1 MDITQLLSTA
11 ATVLVLALGVAL
23 MVVLAVVPT
32 WLRYDAERADPV
44 DHVVTPTSAATPA
57 DATAPVA
64 AATTS
69 LGADRHALAA

>member
-1 MDITQLLSTA
+1 MEITPLLSTA

-44 DHVVTPTSAATPA
+44 ARVDHAATPA
-57 DATAPVA
+57 GPAAPVA
-64 AATTS
+64 AATPS
-69 LGADRHALAA
+69 RAADRHALAA

>member
-1 MDITQLLSTA
+1 
-11 ATVLVLALGVAL
+11 